1 MAPRRGPAE
10 GSPND
15 AEGSRW
21 GQLPWGSPTPPGVLS
36 SPRCP
41 QLLQVSPT
49 PSGPHSP
56 WVLQLWSWR
65 RAGEACRGQQV
76 PARRARGGQSRAVSS
91 MPRVVP
97 GGEVAGPGRPQGWGH
112 CWGGSPH
119 HGRLL
124 GHRCGQHPRAGPQGT
139 AKGPGR
145 CAPGVSGTEGGGCGG
160 AMPGGTGRAVVPSG
174 YLQEENASKN
184 HLLTLKL
191 TSLLG
196 IEAPKGKT
204 VLGGEGRNKT
214 PAASARRHSSSP
226 VL

>member
-1 MAPRRGPAE
+1 MGPAPL
-10 GSPND
+10 GVPN
-15 AEGSRW
+15 
-21 GQLPWGSPTPPGVLS
+21 
-36 SPRCP
+36 SPRCS
-41 QLLQVSPT
+41 QLLQVP
-49 PSGPHSP
+49 PAPWGPHFP

-76 PARRARGGQSRAVSS
+76 PARRARGGQSRAVCLNA
-91 MPRVVP
+91 PRRARRRGGRAWPSP
-97 GGEVAGPGRPQGWGH
+97 GMGT
-112 CWGGSPH
+112 
-119 HGRLL
+119 LL
-124 GHRCGQHPRAGPQGT
+124 GGVPAPREAARPPLRAASSGRSPGYHKGT
-139 AKGPGR
+139 RPLR
-145 CAPGVSGTEGGGCGG
+145 PGVSGTEGGGRGG

-214 PAASARRHSSSP
+214 PAASARRHLSSP